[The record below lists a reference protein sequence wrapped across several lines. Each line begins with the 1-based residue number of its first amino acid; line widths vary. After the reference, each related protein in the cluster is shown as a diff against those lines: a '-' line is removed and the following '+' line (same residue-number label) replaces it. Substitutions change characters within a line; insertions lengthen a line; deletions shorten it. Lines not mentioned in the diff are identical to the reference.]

1 MPRKTPPTP
10 PIPAE
15 IIERF
20 ADLEENGGY
29 QDWLDLEAS
38 GYLEA
43 MQQAGYLSNEGMAA
57 FTSIQALEH
66 SAALEYA
73 KKWTEDIKKW
83 GDGQENKKHQACLMK
98 IE

>member
-38 GYLEA
+38 GYLESHA
-43 MQQAGYLSNEGMAA
+43 AGRLLVE
-57 FTSIQALEH
+57 
-66 SAALEYA
+66 
-73 KKWTEDIKKW
+73 
-83 GDGQENKKHQACLMK
+83 
-98 IE
+98 